1 MNHWIIK
8 YRLPIVLLFTGITL
22 ASLFLLPRLQVNSDL
37 ASYVPDGMGNKKY
50 MKQLD
55 SIFGGS
61 EMVLVMLHAPDV
73 VNHST
78 LSRLKVLKEELG
90 NLDGIDRCISP
101 FDAQDISIQDGF
113 MIMDPLLDTIPESQE
128 ECELLKEKITD
139 NSTASLFFAVDDFS
153 VVSLMLMKNLE
164 VSNELLIQK
173 IDSVVHSTRDP
184 KRC

>member
-22 ASLFLLPRLQVNSDL
+22 ASLFLLPRLQVNPDL

-61 EMVLVMLHAPDV
+61 EMVLVMMQAPDV

-113 MIMDPLLDTIPESQE
+113 MIMDPLLD
-128 ECELLKEKITD
+128 
-139 NSTASLFFAVDDFS
+139 
-153 VVSLMLMKNLE
+153 
-164 VSNELLIQK
+164 
-173 IDSVVHSTRDP
+173 
-184 KRC
+184 